1 MSKGPCDNCGS
12 SDANHTFPNG
22 ATYCYSCHAKTGT
35 LPKDGQPD
43 SPAAE
48 AAVPPKTRRGGGKL
62 IPVETRALVKR
73 GIREDTCAKWGYGV
87 GTYRGETV
95 QVAQYRNAE
104 GEVVGQKIRTA
115 NKEFTILGE
124 IKSAGLYGQ
133 WLWRD
138 TGRMIVVVEGE
149 IDALTVSQLQDNKW
163 PVVSLP
169 NGAQSG
175 PKAISQAVEYL
186 EKFDKVVFMLDNDEP
201 GQKAAVACA
210 EVLSPGKAYIAALP
224 LKDANDMLQAG
235 RGKEVIDAIWGA
247 RVYRPDGVVQGD
259 DVWEQITREDLSV
272 SQTWPHS
279 GLNEK
284 TYGIRQGEVVT
295 LVAGTGAGK
304 STLCRELAMHLILSG
319 ETVGYI
325 ALEENVRRSALGLL
339 SILANTPLHQKPNSE
354 IVTPE
359 LRALWKRIQQRVV
372 FYDHFGSIDSKNLL
386 AKIRY
391 MVKALGVKY
400 VVLDHLSIVVSGMD
414 IEADERRTIDQT
426 MTALA
431 SMAQE
436 MNVCLILVSH
446 LKRTEGKPHEQGK
459 AVTLSDLRG
468 SHSISQL
475 SHTVVSVER
484 DQQDEA
490 ARDVSTLRVLKCR
503 HTGNTGVAGEMIY
516 DKETGRLKESK
527 TEFENDNSGDF
538 TASEEMRGLRGA
550 DQPALETKGETVS
563 PVRAARRKGKVEPA
577 VEEHGL
583 RAVGEGNPSV

>member
-22 ATYCYSCHAKTGT
+22 ATFCYSCRVSTGK
-35 LPKDGQPD
+35 LPQGDTPD
-43 SPAAE
+43 SPATE
-48 AAVPPKTRRGGGKL
+48 AAIPPKSRRGGGKL
-62 IPVETRALVKR
+62 IPVEIRALAKR

-95 QVAQYRNAE
+95 QVAQYKNSE
-104 GEVVGQKIRTA
+104 GEVVGQKLRTA

-133 WLWRD
+133 HLWRD

-175 PKAISQAVEYL
+175 PKAISQAVEFL
-186 EKFDKVVFMLDNDEP
+186 EKFDKVVFMLDSDEP

-210 EVLSPGKAYIAALP
+210 EVLSPGKAYIAHLP
-224 LKDANDMLQAG
+224 LKDANEMLLAG
-235 RGKEVIDAIWGA
+235 RGKECIDAIWGS

-272 SQTWPHS
+272 SQSWPHS
-279 GLNEK
+279 GLNDK

-304 STLCRELAMHLILSG
+304 STLCRELAMHLILGG

-339 SILANTPLHQKPNSE
+339 SILANSPLHQKPNSE

-359 LRALWKRIQQRVV
+359 LKALWKRLSPRVV

-391 MVKALGVKY
+391 MVKALGVRF

-446 LKRTEGKPHEQGK
+446 LKRTEGKPHEEGK

-484 DQQDEA
+484 NQQDEDT
-490 ARDVSTLRVLKCR
+490 RDVSTLRVLKCR
-503 HTGNTGVAGEMIY
+503 HTGNTGVAGEMVY
-516 DKETGRLKESK
+516 DKETGRLKEARS
-527 TEFENDNSGDF
+527 EFANDESGDF
-538 TASEEMRGLRGA
+538 TITSDVSGVRRPAQPEVEEVREEV
-550 DQPALETKGETVS
+550 PT
-563 PVRAARRKGKVEPA
+563 VRAARRKGKVEPA
-577 VEEHGL
+577 VEEHGP
-583 RAVGEGNPSV
+583 RAVGEKAGAV